1 MKEAMNLEIL
11 IFAAVAAVVLARLY
25 MVLGQ
30 NRGAE
35 PPPLSRSNPADAF
48 SRQRRATGPESRQDT
63 GQDTGN
69 DTLGEADTAAETVVR
84 VSQHGTAAPGLE
96 AIVRRD
102 RAFDPDAF
110 LAGAR
115 SAYQMIVEAYGR
127 NDLATLRGLLNDE
140 TYKAYET
147 AVAERVAQNAP
158 KIEVVRLSEARIVA
172 AEMDG
177 DRAEV
182 EVRFSADLAD
192 GGDGL
197 RPTDEVWSFERMVT
211 SREPAWYLCG
221 VRAA

>member
-1 MKEAMNLEIL
+1 MNLEIL

-35 PPPLSRSNPADAF
+35 PPPLPRSNPADAF
-48 SRQRRATGPESRQDT
+48 SRQGRPAEPGAEP
-63 GQDTGN
+63 GQ
-69 DTLGEADTAAETVVR
+69 DTLGEADSAAETVVR
-84 VSQHGTAAPGLE
+84 VSQHGAAAPGLE
-96 AIVRRD
+96 VIARRD

-127 NDLATLRGLLNDE
+127 NDLATLRGLLNEE
-140 TYKAYET
+140 TFRAYET

-158 KIEVVRLSEARIVA
+158 KIDVVRLSEARIVA

>member
-1 MKEAMNLEIL
+1 MNLEIL

-35 PPPLSRSNPADAF
+35 PPPLPRSNPADAF
-48 SRQRRATGPESRQDT
+48 SRQGRPAEPGAEP
-63 GQDTGN
+63 GQ
-69 DTLGEADTAAETVVR
+69 DTLGEADSAAETVVR
-84 VSQHGTAAPGLE
+84 VSQHGAAAPGLG
-96 AIVRRD
+96 AIAKRD

-127 NDLATLRGLLNDE
+127 NDLATLRGLLNEE
-140 TYKAYET
+140 TFKAYET

-158 KIEVVRLSEARIVA
+158 KIDVVRLSEARIVA

>member
-1 MKEAMNLEIL
+1 MNLEIL

-35 PPPLSRSNPADAF
+35 PPPLQRPNPADAF
-48 SRQRRATGPESRQDT
+48 SRQRRQAETGPDAAQ
-63 GQDTGN
+63 

-84 VSQHGTAAPGLE
+84 VSQYGAAAPGLE
-96 AIVRRD
+96 AIARRD
-102 RAFDPDAF
+102 KAFDPDAF

-127 NDLATLRGLLNDE
+127 NDLATLRGLLNEE
-140 TYKAYET
+140 TFKAYET
-147 AVAERVAQNAP
+147 AVADRVAQNAP
-158 KIEVVRLSEARIVA
+158 RIEVVRLSEARIVA
-172 AEMDG
+172 AELDG

-182 EVRFSADLAD
+182 DVRFSADLAD

-221 VRAA
+221 VRAG

>member
-35 PPPLSRSNPADAF
+35 PPPLQRSNPADAF
-48 SRQRRATGPESRQDT
+48 ARQRQPAESKSES
-63 GQDTGN
+63 GQ
-69 DTLGEADTAAETVVR
+69 DTLGEADAAAETVVR
-84 VSQHGTAAPGLE
+84 VSQHGAAAAGLE
-96 AIVRRD
+96 AIVKRD
-102 RAFDPDAF
+102 RSFDPDAF

-140 TYKAYET
+140 TYHAYEQ
-147 AVAERVAQNAP
+147 AVAERVAQNAAR
-158 KIEVVRLSEARIVA
+158 IEVVRLSEAKIVA

-182 EVRFSADLAD
+182 DVRFSADLAD